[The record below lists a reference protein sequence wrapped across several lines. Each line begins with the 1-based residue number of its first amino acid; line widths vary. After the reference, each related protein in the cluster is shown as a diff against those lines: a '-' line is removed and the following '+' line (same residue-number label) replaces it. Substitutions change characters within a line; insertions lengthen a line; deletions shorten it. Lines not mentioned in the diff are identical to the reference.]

1 MERRT
6 RFARQ
11 AVVIVAAASVL
22 AACGSDDK
30 EQALQLARKACNMD
44 FPNVHGDPL
53 TDAAARQRS
62 RDEVLPRMEEAAD
75 KAAEAARLDDTWQPL
90 ATAYNRDAD
99 MISVS
104 LDLADLRATRVDGG
118 YSNPADVDRDT
129 QLDARRT
136 KLINSMDEPSVNAE
150 CRKTKGSS

>member
-1 MERRT
+1 
-6 RFARQ
+6 
-11 AVVIVAAASVL
+11 
-22 AACGSDDK
+22 
-30 EQALQLARKACNMD
+30 
-44 FPNVHGDPL
+44 
-53 TDAAARQRS
+53 
-62 RDEVLPRMEEAAD
+62 MEEAAD